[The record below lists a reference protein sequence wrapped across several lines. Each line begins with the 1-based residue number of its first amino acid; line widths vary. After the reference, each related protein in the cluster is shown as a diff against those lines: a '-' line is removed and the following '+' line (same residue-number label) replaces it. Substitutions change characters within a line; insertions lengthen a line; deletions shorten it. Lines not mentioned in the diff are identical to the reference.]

1 MRADVLK
8 KLAARV
14 PFPVPGSLVDREV
27 DRRVEEFAHRLM
39 DQRIDPRKANIDW
52 AAFREAQREPASES
66 VASALV
72 LDEIVQRE
80 DVAVSEAELD
90 AELEKYSARAGFDR
104 PGGAGAARAGR
115 RTGSAGRG
123 AAAREGAVAGAW
135 TARASWSCEILS
147 RRAVSPWAALVDNA
161 V

>member
-1 MRADVLK
+1 MCLK

-52 AAFREAQREPASES
+52 AAFRDAQRTPATEA

-72 LDEIVQRE
+72 LDEIVRRE

-90 AELEKYSARAGFDR
+90 AELERYSARAGMTVPAVR
-104 PGGAGAARAGR
+104 ARLEQEGGLERVAAGLR
-115 RTGSAGRG
+115 REKA
-123 AAAREGAVAGAW
+123 
-135 TARASWSCEILS
+135 LS
-147 RRAVSPWAALVDNA
+147 RVMDHARIVEL
-161 V
+161 